1 MVIFAMSALDAQNET
16 LKTVNHKTA
25 IISITDTNKP
35 KAYLHPQPWLKAI
48 LRLQFD
54 DVVTES
60 EDKRC
65 IKAEDAHKIKE
76 FVEKYKDSV
85 DRIIVHCK
93 AGTSRSPGIAA
104 AIINVLDGDDM
115 PIFSNREYFPNMKCY
130 REVLRAF
137 LGTIDED
144 AVCRRERINRLLWIP

>member
-1 MVIFAMSALDAQNET
+1 MVIQVMSALEAQNET
-16 LKTVNHKTA
+16 KKTDNPNTA
-25 IISITDTNKP
+25 IISITDTNMP
-35 KAYLHPQPWLKAI
+35 VAQLQPQPWLIAI

-54 DVVTES
+54 DVIANK
-60 EDKRC
+60 DGKRC
-65 IKAEDAHKIKE
+65 ITAKDAKDIKA
-76 FVEKYKDSV
+76 FVQAFQNSV

-93 AGTSRSPGIAA
+93 AGTSRSPGVAA
-104 AIINVLDGDDM
+104 AITYVLDGDDI

-144 AVCRRERINRLLWIP
+144 EIYRRERINRLLWIP